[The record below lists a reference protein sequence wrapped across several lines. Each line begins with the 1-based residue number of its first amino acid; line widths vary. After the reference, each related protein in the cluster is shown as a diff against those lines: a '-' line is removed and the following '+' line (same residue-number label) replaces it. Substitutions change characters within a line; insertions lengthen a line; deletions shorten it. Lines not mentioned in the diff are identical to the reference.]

1 MISNGAARE
10 DRMGDGENAL
20 EWIDRDFV
28 AFHARTRPDQTVC
41 LAFATGEHMT
51 YRQLDQ
57 RVNKAVAAIRRLVPD
72 PRGQRLGILA
82 RNSTDFL
89 AFVAACHRT
98 GAILLPLNWRLSA
111 AELEFQLQ
119 DATPALVVYDDEF
132 APAFLTACH
141 GAEGVSSMTTEAWR
155 FELNQAGE
163 ASYAP
168 AAMGPDAPFI
178 ILYTSGTT
186 GKPKGAIITRVNAFW
201 QSFNFAALA
210 DVAAESVLLCDSP
223 MFHTVGLI
231 AVSWTTLQKG
241 AMFAISDRFV
251 PAETIARLLDDDLA
265 GPGQGATHYFGVPQI
280 ARGLLTEPTYKSR
293 ALNRLTAFVVGGAPS
308 PQDLIE
314 QLVDDGVRYTN
325 GIGMSETGTI
335 AHVPRVLE
343 MIRTNIGSVG
353 EPAPAMQVKI
363 ADDQGQELPDGTAGE
378 MCVRGPAI
386 TPGYWNRPEANAA
399 AFWPGGWFRSGD
411 IAVRDPKTGFY
422 AVLDRSKDMYISGG
436 ENVYPAEVES
446 ALLRVPGIRDV
457 AVVGFPDERW
467 GEVGCAFIVAQD
479 GVTLEP
485 EQVILACAR
494 YLAPYKKPKHVR
506 FIEAIPRNAAG
517 KAQKHVLRARG
528 L

>member
-1 MISNGAARE
+1 MISNGAAGE
-10 DRMGDGENAL
+10 DRMGENAL

-28 AFHARTRPDQTVC
+28 AFHAKTRPDQTVC
-41 LAFATGEHMT
+41 LAFATGERMS
-51 YRQLDQ
+51 YAQLHR
-57 RVNKAVAAIRRLVPD
+57 RVDKAVALIRRLVAD

-89 AFVAACHRT
+89 AYVVACHRV
-98 GAILLPLNWRLSA
+98 GAILLPLNWRLSP
-111 AELEFQLQ
+111 AELEFQLL
-119 DATPALVVYDDEF
+119 DAAPALVVYDAEYS
-132 APAFLTACH
+132 ATFLTACQ
-141 GAEGVSSMTTEAWR
+141 GAPGVHSMTTDAWR
-155 FELNQAGE
+155 FELDQAE
-163 ASYAP
+163 DAPYAP
-168 AAMGPDAPFI
+168 AAMGGDAPFI

-186 GKPKGAIITRVNAFW
+186 GKPKGAIITRINAFW
-201 QSFNFAALA
+201 QSFNFAALT
-210 DVAAESVLLCDSP
+210 DTGPDSVLLCDSP

-251 PAETIARLLDDDLA
+251 PAETIARLLNDDLA
-265 GPGQGATHYFGVPQI
+265 GQGLGATHYFGVPQI
-280 ARGLLTEPTYKSR
+280 ARSLLTEPTYQPR

-314 QLVDDGVRYTN
+314 QLVDDGVHYIN

-335 AHVPRVLE
+335 AHLPRGLDI
-343 MIRTNIGSVG
+343 IRANIGSVG
-353 EPAPAMQVKI
+353 ELAPAMQMKI
-363 ADDQGQELPDGTAGE
+363 TDDQGHDLPDGTAGE
-378 MCVRGPAI
+378 MCVRGPAV
-386 TPGYWNRPEANAA
+386 TPGYWNRPDANATG
-399 AFWPGGWFRSGD
+399 FFPGGWFRSGD
-411 IAVRDPKTGFY
+411 IAVKDPKTGFY
-422 AVLDRSKDMYISGG
+422 AILDRSKDMYISGG

-467 GEVGCAFIVAQD
+467 GEVGCAFIVAQE
-479 GVTLEP
+479 GAALEP
-485 EQVILACAR
+485 EQVILACAQ

>member
-1 MISNGAARE
+1 
-10 DRMGDGENAL
+10 MGDGEQAL
-20 EWIDRDFV
+20 EWMDRDFV
-28 AFHARTRPDQTVC
+28 AFHAKMRPDQTVC
-41 LAFATGEHMT
+41 LAFATGERIS
-51 YRQLDQ
+51 YLQLHH
-57 RVNKAVAAIRRLVPD
+57 RVNKAVALIGRRVGD
-72 PRGQRLGILA
+72 ARGKRLGILA

-89 AFVAACHRT
+89 AFVVACYRT

-119 DATPALVVYDDEF
+119 DAAPELVIYDDEF
-132 APAFLTACH
+132 APAFLTACQ
-141 GAEGVSSMTTEAWR
+141 GAPSVHSMTTQAWR
-155 FELNQAGE
+155 FELDQA
-163 ASYAP
+163 ADAP
-168 AAMGPDAPFI
+168 YVCTAMGGDAPFI

-186 GKPKGAIITRVNAFW
+186 GKPKGAILTRINTFW
-201 QSFNFAALA
+201 QSFNFSCMA
-210 DVAAESVLLCDSP
+210 DVSAESVLLCDSP

-265 GPGQGATHYFGVPQI
+265 GEGQGATHYFGVPQI
-280 ARGLLTEPTYKSR
+280 ARGLLTEPTYKPR
-293 ALNRLTAFVVGGAPS
+293 ALHRLTAFVVGGAPS

-343 MIRTNIGSVG
+343 TIRTNIGSVG

-363 ADDQGQELPDGTAGE
+363 MDEDGRELADGAAGE
-378 MCVRGPAI
+378 LCVRGPAI
-386 TPGYWNRPEANAA
+386 TPGYWNRPDANAA
-399 AFWPGGWFRSGD
+399 GFFPGGWFRSGD
-411 IAVRDPKTGFY
+411 IAVKDPKTGFF
-422 AVLDRSKDMYISGG
+422 AILDRSKDMYISGG

-457 AVVGFPDERW
+457 AVVGVPDARW
-467 GEVGCAFIVAQD
+467 GEVGCAYIVLDD
-479 GVTLEP
+479 GVSLEP
-485 EQVILACAR
+485 EQVIATCAQ

-517 KAQKHVLRARG
+517 KAQKHVLRA
-528 L
+528 LEL

>member
-1 MISNGAARE
+1 
-10 DRMGDGENAL
+10 MGDGEQAV
-20 EWIDRDFV
+20 EWMDRDFV
-28 AFHARTRPDQTVC
+28 AFHAKMRPDQTVC
-41 LAFATGEHMT
+41 LAFATGERIS
-51 YRQLDQ
+51 YLQLHH
-57 RVNKAVAAIRRLVPD
+57 RVNKAVALIGRMVGDA
-72 PRGQRLGILA
+72 RGKRLGILA

-89 AFVAACHRT
+89 AFVVACYRT

-119 DATPALVVYDDEF
+119 DAAPELVIYDDEF
-132 APAFLTACH
+132 ASALLTAQQ
-141 GAEGVSSMTTEAWR
+141 GAPSVHSMTSQAWR
-155 FELNQAGE
+155 FELDE
-163 ASYAP
+163 AADAPYACM
-168 AAMGPDAPFI
+168 AMGGDAPFI

-186 GKPKGAIITRVNAFW
+186 GKPKGAIITRINAFW
-201 QSFNFAALA
+201 QSFNFSCMA
-210 DVAAESVLLCDSP
+210 DVSAESVLLCDSP

-265 GPGQGATHYFGVPQI
+265 GEGQGATHYFGVPQI
-280 ARGLLTEPTYKSR
+280 ARGLLTEPTYKPR

-363 ADDQGQELPDGTAGE
+363 MDEDGRELADGVAGE
-378 MCVRGPAI
+378 LCVRGPAI
-386 TPGYWNRPEANAA
+386 TPGYWNRPDANAA
-399 AFWPGGWFRSGD
+399 GFFPGGWFRSGD
-411 IAVRDPKTGFY
+411 IAVKDPKTGFF
-422 AVLDRSKDMYISGG
+422 AILDRSKDMYISGG

-457 AVVGFPDERW
+457 AVVGVPDARW
-467 GEVGCAFIVAQD
+467 GEVGCAYIVLDD
-479 GVTLEP
+479 GVSLEP
-485 EQVILACAR
+485 EQVITTCAQ

>member
-1 MISNGAARE
+1 
-10 DRMGDGENAL
+10 MGEGERAP
-20 EWIDRDFV
+20 EWMDRDFL
-28 AFHARTRPDQTVC
+28 AFHAKTRPDQTVC
-41 LAFATGEHMT
+41 LAFATSERIS
-51 YRQLDQ
+51 YLQLHH
-57 RVNKAVAAIRRLVPD
+57 RVNKAVAAIRHHVTD

-89 AFVAACHRT
+89 AFVVACHRV
-98 GAILLPLNWRLSA
+98 GAILLPLNWRLSP

-119 DATPALVVYDDEF
+119 DAAPALVVYDAEYS
-132 APAFLTACH
+132 AGFLTACS
-141 GAEGVSSMTTEAWR
+141 GAPGVRSMTTEAWR
-155 FELNQAGE
+155 FELDQAE
-163 ASYAP
+163 DAPYAP
-168 AAMGPDAPFI
+168 AAMGGDAPFI

-186 GKPKGAIITRVNAFW
+186 GKPKGAIITRLNAFW
-201 QSFNFAALA
+201 QSFNFAAMA
-210 DVAAESVLLCDSP
+210 DVSPDSVLLCDSP

-251 PAETIARLLDDDLA
+251 PADTIARLLDDDLA
-265 GPGQGATHYFGVPQI
+265 GEGQGATHYFGVPQI
-280 ARGLLTEPTYKSR
+280 ARGLLTEPTYKPR

-314 QLVDDGVRYTN
+314 RLVDDGVRYTN

-335 AHVPRVLE
+335 AHLPRMLE
-343 MIRTNIGSVG
+343 VIRANIGSVG

-363 ADDQGQELPDGTAGE
+363 TDDQGRALPDGTAGE

-386 TPGYWNRPEANAA
+386 TPGYWNRPDANAT
-399 AFWPGGWFRSGD
+399 AFFPGGWFRSGD
-411 IAVRDPKTGFY
+411 IAVKDPSTGFF

-479 GVTLEP
+479 GVSLEA
-485 EQVILACAR
+485 EQVILACAQ

-517 KAQKHVLRARG
+517 KAQKHVLRAQG